1 MICYQML
8 WGGCMNFVKGELV
21 TRISYEHDLLFKI
34 IAIKNDQAIL
44 HGIDMR
50 LEADAPVDD
59 LVRVDDQELK
69 ERNKTGKEQEEFSY
83 RLFKQDYQMLREKRD
98 FESTDKYQQDTNYF
112 RLPIKVLHLD
122 GDQGYLKK
130 CIELYQ
136 RLGLQV
142 HGIYLNEK
150 DMPLEAGDLVKK
162 IQPDIVVITGHDAY
176 SKNKGQKKDIR
187 AYRNSSHFSDTV
199 RKVREIIPHP
209 DQLVIFAGA
218 CQSHFESL
226 IRAGANFAS
235 SPERVNIHALDPV
248 YIVAKIAYTSFMEK
262 VSLWD
267 VLRNTLTGEKGM
279 GGIETKGLHRI
290 GMPYI
295 PSEDKIPLNH

>member
-1 MICYQML
+1 MD
-8 WGGCMNFVKGELV
+8 FVKGELV

-34 IAIKNDQAIL
+34 ITIKDDQAIL

-50 LEADAPVDD
+50 LEADAPIDD
-59 LVRVDDQELK
+59 LVRVNDQDLE
-69 ERNKTGKEQEEFSY
+69 ERNQTGKEQEEFSY
-83 RLFKQDYQMLREKRD
+83 RLFKQDYQILREKRD
-98 FESTDKYQQDTNYF
+98 FESTDEYQEDKNYF

-150 DMPLEAGDLVKK
+150 EMPIEVGDLVKK

-187 AYRNSSHFSDTV
+187 AYRNSSYFSDTV
-199 RKVREIIPHP
+199 RKVREIISHP
-209 DQLVIFAGA
+209 DQLVVFAGA

-248 YIVAKIAYTSFMEK
+248 YIVAKIAYTSFMQK

-267 VLRNTLTGEKGM
+267 VLRKRITGDKGM
-279 GGIETKGLHRI
+279 GGIDTRGLHRI

-295 PSEDKIPLNH
+295 TNEDKVSLHH